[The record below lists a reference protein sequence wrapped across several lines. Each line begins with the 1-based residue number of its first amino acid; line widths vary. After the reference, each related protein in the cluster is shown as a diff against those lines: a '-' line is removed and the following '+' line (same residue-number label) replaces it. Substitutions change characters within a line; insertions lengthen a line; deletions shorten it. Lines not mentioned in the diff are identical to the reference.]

1 MTTCPREGQWPRG
14 VSGRAFVLGLFLIPL
29 NVYWVVTAELRW
41 YMILT
46 LNPLFVTPIFFLVLL
61 VGLNAVL
68 GRVRPAWRFSA
79 AELLT
84 VYIMLAVSCTVATLD
99 YVVNWIRMI
108 GWGAWFAT
116 DENKW
121 EQVVFPHIPRWTLM
135 WDRDVLRGLFEGG
148 TLYRGDVLAA
158 WAGPVAL
165 WLLFMLLCCGLFL
178 CLTVMVRR
186 AWIEETKLSFPTVRL
201 PLNVLGM
208 DSPRFWLSP
217 AMWAGAGL
225 TIVNGTLNGL
235 AQLYPSLPHLPTAAH
250 PLNFVTPPWNAL
262 GWTPVSVYP
271 FAIGLAYFVPL
282 DVLFSC
288 WFFYLFQKVQA
299 IGGTAAGLHKV
310 PGFPFGPEQA
320 IGGWLAYAGLL
331 LYLTRAHWRRLW
343 RGLFVTATD
352 HDDSEL
358 LPRRAA
364 AVAGLA
370 MLALLL
376 AFWRLVGMSFAGAGV
391 ALAVYLLVSLAIARV
406 RAEAGA
412 PHDVVSPEPM
422 NLFRLVSSSLVTQ
435 GDVVGAGLSHWFW
448 RFNRSHPMPT
458 QLEALRLWQQTGLA
472 PRRLAGPVIA
482 ATVLS
487 CAVALWAV
495 LHVAYAEGALAKC
508 MGFKPLTGQEM
519 WGYMALSLT
528 ESHGM
533 DWPRLAAVGAG
544 AAMVGLLWSAQAR
557 YTWFILYP
565 LGYCVGPSLNWVWF
579 PFLMAWIVKAAI
591 VRYGGQRVYRNAAPF
606 FLGLVLGDYLIGA
619 VWAIVGP
626 AMGFQGYG
634 IFH

>member
-1 MTTCPREGQWPRG
+1 MKPRPQEGRPRHG
-14 VSGRAFVLGLFLIPL
+14 IPGKAFLLGLLLIPL

-46 LNPLFVTPIFFLVLL
+46 LNPLFVTPLFFLVLL
-61 VGLNAVL
+61 VGLNVLL
-68 GRVRPAWRFSA
+68 GRLRPSWRFTM

-108 GWGAWFAT
+108 GWGAWFAS

-121 EQVVFPHIPRWTLM
+121 EQVVFPHVPRWTLM
-135 WDRDVLRGLFEGG
+135 WDRDVLRGFFEGG

-158 WAGPVAL
+158 WAGPVAV

-201 PLNVLGM
+201 PLSVLGL
-208 DSPRFWLSP
+208 DAPGFWLSR

-225 TIVNGTLNGL
+225 TLINGTLNGL

-250 PLNFVTPPWNAL
+250 PLNFVTPPWNAI

-288 WFFYLFQKVQA
+288 WFFYLFQKAQA

-331 LYLTRAHWRRLW
+331 LYLTRAHWARLW
-343 RGLFVTATD
+343 QALSGAERGGEGDEF
-352 HDDSEL
+352 
-358 LPRRAA
+358 LPRRTA

-376 AFWRLVGMSFAGAGV
+376 AFWRLVGMSFAGAAV
-391 ALAVYLLVSLAIARV
+391 ALVVYLLVSLAIARV

-422 NLFRLVSSSLVTQ
+422 NLFRLVSSSLVTK

-458 QLEALRLWQQTGLA
+458 QLEALRLWHQTGLS
-472 PRRLAGPVIA
+472 PRRLAGPLIA

-487 CAVALWAV
+487 CVVALWAV

-519 WGYMALSLT
+519 WGYMALALT
-528 ESHGM
+528 EPHGM
-533 DWPRLAAVGAG
+533 DWPRLLAVGTG

-579 PFLMAWIVKAAI
+579 PFLVAWIIKAAI

-606 FLGLVLGDYLIGA
+606 FLGLVLGDYLVGA
-619 VWAIVGP
+619 AWAIIGP
-626 AMGFQGYG
+626 VMGFQGYG